1 MSPPQ
6 SPAQALISLPPGF
19 DHLKPLE
26 VVKMGA
32 RTSHPNPSLAIVTIT
47 IYASWCYVRGAG
59 RDPSPVLVRSES
71 ANRECQ
77 PSPSTRK
84 CTLSIGLRLLAVPG
98 TASGTASPHQP
109 HQTGTSNTCWAF
121 FSLEIRCSAQYN
133 TESRVGPAAGLGRPA
148 LVPGLQ
154 GESPMR
160 PGMPIRTSLSR
171 LNPRRKEILLP

>member
-47 IYASWCYVRGAG
+47 IDASWCYVRGAG
-59 RDPSPVLVRSES
+59 REPSPVLVRSDD

-77 PSPSTRK
+77 PSPPTRK
-84 CTLSIGLRLLAVPG
+84 SSLSIGLRLLAAPG
-98 TASGTASPHQP
+98 TASHTAPRTDYRGKGIIEIDDVEITSQP
-109 HQTGTSNTCWAF
+109 
-121 FSLEIRCSAQYN
+121 
-133 TESRVGPAAGLGRPA
+133 PRPA
-148 LVPGLQ
+148 PSSRGL
-154 GESPMR
+154 
-160 PGMPIRTSLSR
+160 
-171 LNPRRKEILLP
+171 